1 MKNKSILFTLIY
13 YLVFFGSTLAQS
25 TNYGWLAKNSWS
37 LGFGGTYPK
46 YVSTNVDVREESG
59 YGGYASIQRNF
70 SEHIGF
76 QFELNFIHLEG
87 LAGSPSLTVTNN
99 LGVGNLGLLYYFVP
113 CEPISPYL
121 SLGLGFF
128 YSTISN
134 SPIAKLNDSYVDY
147 QLNLNFGAEWR
158 LTENWKIKT
167 EVGSHFPAS
176 TKFDGLFGTVGGG
189 LLGGI
194 YDTYMSFDLGFLY
207 YFSYG
212 EKSNLCDIYEGIGI
226 QVDYNKI
233 EEIVKKY
240 TVKPLDVDYDRIES
254 IVKKHKTPGII
265 EDNWVLVGVN
275 FDFDK
280 ANIRP
285 ESIPILLNAVQ
296 ILTANPEIKIEVQG
310 YTDNLGSDGY
320 NQRLSL
326 KRAEAVRNYL
336 IAKGINANRITA
348 VGYGK
353 SKPVADNSTTE
364 GRALNRRIEF
374 KILN

>member
-1 MKNKSILFTLIY
+1 MKNKRFFFVLTVLFTVNSVSLC
-13 YLVFFGSTLAQS
+13 QS
-25 TNYGWLAKNSWS
+25 SNYKWLSKNSWS
-37 LGFGGTYPK
+37 VGFGGTYPK

-70 SEHIGF
+70 SEHIGLR
-76 QFELNFIHLEG
+76 FEINFIYLDG
-87 LAGSPSLTVTNN
+87 LAGSPSQIVTNN
-99 LGVGNLGLLYYFVP
+99 LGVGNFGLLYYFVP

-128 YSTISN
+128 YSTIDN

-176 TKFDGLFGTVGGG
+176 TKFDGLFGTTGGG

-212 EKSNLCDIYEGIGI
+212 EKSNLCDIYEGIGT

-240 TVKPLDVDYDRIES
+240 TIKPVEVDYDRIES
-254 IVKKHKTPGII
+254 IVKRHKVPVIA

-280 ANIRP
+280 ADIRP

-296 ILTANPEIKIEVQG
+296 ILSANPDIKIEVQG
-310 YTDNLGSDGY
+310 YTDNLGSDSY

-326 KRAEAVRNYL
+326 KRAEAVKNYL
-336 IAKGINANRITA
+336 AAKGINQNRITTA
-348 VGYGK
+348 SYGK
-353 SKPVADNSTTE
+353 SKPVADNNTAE